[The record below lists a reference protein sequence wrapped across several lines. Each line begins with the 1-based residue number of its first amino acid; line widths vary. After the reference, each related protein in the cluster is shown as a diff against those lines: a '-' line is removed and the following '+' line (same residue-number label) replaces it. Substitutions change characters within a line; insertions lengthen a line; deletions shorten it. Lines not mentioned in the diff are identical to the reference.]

1 MYQNN
6 FTHTVE
12 PALSSHPRGMA
23 KSPLN
28 LGGNSAQERG
38 GDARR
43 KFRTKPLKETD
54 WAWPTFFLLL
64 KETMLRHRQMKN
76 TVTFN
81 DGRHYHRILL
91 P

>member
-28 LGGNSAQERG
+28 PGGNSAKERG

-43 KFRTKPLKETD
+43 KFRTKPKGDELGV
-54 WAWPTFFLLL
+54 AHLFLTP
-64 KETMLRHRQMKN
+64 KRDDVKTQTNEKYSD
-76 TVTFN
+76 F
-81 DGRHYHRILL
+81 
-91 P
+91 